1 MNKRVQIL
9 GIWRCRR
16 RRRAEAAA
24 NSSSSDVGNRNNQVL
39 VRLSVSSSKPF
50 RQAKRNR
57 KQNFYI
63 SLIILTLKHCAYS
76 TSSPFKSLVVQDRLR
91 VLNFPLNL
99 TKTLY
104 ILSHIKEKAANPK
117 GTSTKDT
124 RHVFFFDFLT
134 PYLFA
139 LSRHFLLQ
147 SVSNPFS
154 LQIADDFCSN
164 GSCVQL

>member
-1 MNKRVQIL
+1 MDYFDTEIFTLRIILNKRVKIL

-57 KQNFYI
+57 KQIFYI
-63 SLIILTLKHCAYS
+63 SLIILTLKHCAYT

-91 VLNFPLNL
+91 VLNFPL
-99 TKTLY
+99 T
-104 ILSHIKEKAANPK
+104 
-117 GTSTKDT
+117 
-124 RHVFFFDFLT
+124 
-134 PYLFA
+134 
-139 LSRHFLLQ
+139 
-147 SVSNPFS
+147 
-154 LQIADDFCSN
+154 
-164 GSCVQL
+164 

>member
-1 MNKRVQIL
+1 MKIL

-57 KQNFYI
+57 KQKFYI

-124 RHVFFFDFLT
+124 RHVFFWFLDT
-134 PYLFA
+134 LLIRPKSAFFTSVRQQPFLPPNCRRLLFK
-139 LSRHFLLQ
+139 RFLRTTAQ
-147 SVSNPFS
+147 
-154 LQIADDFCSN
+154 
-164 GSCVQL
+164 

>member
-1 MNKRVQIL
+1 MDYFDTEIFTLRIILNKRVKIL

-63 SLIILTLKHCAYS
+63 SLIIFTLKHCAYLHYIFSFQKFSCARSPSCFEFS
-76 TSSPFKSLVVQDRLR
+76 T
-91 VLNFPLNL
+91 NL

-104 ILSHIKEKAANPK
+104 
-117 GTSTKDT
+117 T
-124 RHVFFFDFLT
+124 
-134 PYLFA
+134 
-139 LSRHFLLQ
+139 
-147 SVSNPFS
+147 
-154 LQIADDFCSN
+154 
-164 GSCVQL
+164 